1 MKKYSFII
9 AAASLALFSSCQ
21 ALQEDVIKPSLE
33 SEIIVPEKP
42 GIPMTVTASLGGGTK
57 ATYALDG
64 GLLKT
69 TWDASE
75 TISVITYRSSAI
87 YSVDNFT
94 YSGAAGVSSAEFS
107 GTFTGGE
114 LGAFDDVWLVYPA
127 ITEDYDTSYH
137 GSAASS
143 VNGFRTVY
151 YQDGD
156 YLNYLHFG
164 HMNVAWEQHIIQSA
178 NGDFSHIAEACAI
191 MGPAT
196 MEGNAISGSLTP
208 VIALLK
214 LNLVLPI
221 GFQSTDMF
229 TYFEI
234 QCTNSSDSNKNIFYT
249 NFTNKIRLMSFFTFF
264 YNSIFSHICHL
275 LLLG

>member
-1 MKKYSFII
+1 MKKYSLII
-9 AAASLALFSSCQ
+9 VAASLALFSSCQ
-21 ALQEDVIKPSLE
+21 VTLEELAQDTEEPAIEVIE
-33 SEIIVPEKP
+33 RP
-42 GIPMTVTASLGGGTK
+42 GIPMTVTASLGGDTK

-69 TWDASE
+69 TWDATE
-75 TISVITYRSSAI
+75 TISVITYKSSAI

-114 LGAFDDVWLVYPA
+114 IGAFDDVWLVYPA

-164 HMNVAWEQHIIQSA
+164 HMNVAW
-178 NGDFSHIAEACAI
+178 
-191 MGPAT
+191 
-196 MEGNAISGSLTP
+196 
-208 VIALLK
+208 
-214 LNLVLPI
+214 
-221 GFQSTDMF
+221 
-229 TYFEI
+229 
-234 QCTNSSDSNKNIFYT
+234 
-249 NFTNKIRLMSFFTFF
+249 
-264 YNSIFSHICHL
+264 
-275 LLLG
+275 